1 MTKSG
6 LLNTVRWTS
15 SYNKTLY
22 ANINYVEAWG
32 EVTKNRGS
40 VLSSITERK
49 NESFTDQL
57 ASFRELYYVVV

>member
-1 MTKSG
+1 MSG

-15 SYNKTLY
+15 SHNKTLY
-22 ANINYVEAWG
+22 TNINDVEAD

-40 VLSSITERK
+40 ISPSITERK

-57 ASFRELYYVVV
+57 ASSREIYYVVV